1 MRKLIENVL
10 YTGMANMIFKCLKYI
25 TLIGLITNSREI
37 TNPHFIK
44 CASEESKFDCS
55 SIIFG

>member
-1 MRKLIENVL
+1 
-10 YTGMANMIFKCLKYI
+10 MANMIFKCLKYI